1 MSLSSVLVEE
11 ALEEFLEATRYLE
24 DRSEGLGE
32 KFNLAFAE
40 AVEMILA
47 FPEIGSPMKR
57 HQVRRFNLRGFSYHL
72 IYRIEEDAIVIYAVA
87 HHKRRPGYWSGRL
100 N

>member
-32 KFNLAFAE
+32 KFNLAFVE

-57 HQVRRFNLRGFSYHL
+57 FQVRRFSLRGFSYHL
-72 IYRIEEDAIVIYAVA
+72 IYRIEEETVVIYAVA
-87 HHKRRPGYWSGRL
+87 HHKRHPGYWSSRL

>member
-1 MSLSSVLVEE
+1 MSLNSVLVEE

-40 AVEMILA
+40 AVE
-47 FPEIGSPMKR
+47 
-57 HQVRRFNLRGFSYHL
+57 RFLLSQ
-72 IYRIEEDAIVIYAVA
+72 
-87 HHKRRPGYWSGRL
+87 K
-100 N
+100 

>member
-1 MSLSSVLVEE
+1 MSSSSVLVEE

-24 DRSEGLGE
+24 DKSEGLGE
-32 KFNLAFAE
+32 RFNLAFVE

-47 FPEIGSPMKR
+47 FPDIGREMNR
-57 HQVRRFNLRGFSYHL
+57 HRVRRFNLRGFSYHI
-72 IYRIEEDAIVIYAVA
+72 IYRIEEDTVVIYALA
-87 HHKRRPGYWSGRL
+87 HHKRRPGYWSDRL